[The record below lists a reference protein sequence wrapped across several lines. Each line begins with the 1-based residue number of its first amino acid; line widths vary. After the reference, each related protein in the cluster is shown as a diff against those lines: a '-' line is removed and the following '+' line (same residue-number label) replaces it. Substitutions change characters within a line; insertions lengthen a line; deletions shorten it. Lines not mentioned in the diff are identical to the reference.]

1 MADRRDATLEAMRL
15 AAALDERLH
24 ALCAAWQEG
33 DCAAVWTFSEL
44 AAFTAMLARAR
55 QPAACTRA
63 SSGWALS
70 DAKTVSTYFN
80 FQPFFLSLEFE

>member
-15 AAALDERLH
+15 AAALDERLR

-44 AAFTAMLARAR
+44 AGFVSASTVPGAANLTLQFRSADACGFNPR
-55 QPAACTRA
+55 QQRGA
-63 SSGWALS
+63 
-70 DAKTVSTYFN
+70 
-80 FQPFFLSLEFE
+80 